1 MTQIHPRKTYLIRCF
16 DVGRNFLS
24 GNLDLVGSRQAFKGE
39 NNPWVTPIADQYQV
53 GVSHVFDYIRTE
65 TYKL

>member
-1 MTQIHPRKTYLIRCF
+1 MTYNIIL
-16 DVGRNFLS
+16 
-24 GNLDLVGSRQAFKGE
+24 GNLDLVGSKQVFRGE

-53 GVSHVFDYIRTE
+53 GVSHVFDYIRSD